1 LTGAFE
7 SNPRTPV
14 GDRRSKENKQT
25 RYPSSVPHC
34 SFGSVCKHP
43 AFQNMT
49 MKPLITF
56 LILASASAFAQ
67 SPRVDTLVSPEVH
80 PDRRVTFRVRATNA
94 AEASLVGD
102 WMMPETKQAMTRDAQ
117 GVWSATAGPLE
128 PGLAI
133 YTFTI
138 DGVTTPDPVNPRI
151 KLRARTSASLVDV
164 PGHPP
169 ELWQARD
176 VPHGK
181 VEVNWEKSRVA
192 GDTRAY
198 YVYTPPGYE
207 PGAWKRYPVLYLLHG
222 NNDTA
227 AGWTDVGKANFI
239 LDNLIAEKRAVPMII
254 VMPFGHAVPFV
265 GPQSNNTA
273 MVERYLIEE
282 VMPQV
287 EKKYRIARGRE
298 NCAIV
303 GLSMGGGHALHI
315 GLSHLE
321 RFSAVAAFSSAVPP
335 RFEWRFNSLLENPEA
350 TNKKLKLLWIGC
362 GRQDPAFERN
372 QKLSELLTAH
382 KIRNTFL
389 PTEGLH
395 NFAIWRRYLVEVAP
409 LLFRKDGKRD

>member
-1 LTGAFE
+1 
-7 SNPRTPV
+7 
-14 GDRRSKENKQT
+14 
-25 RYPSSVPHC
+25 
-34 SFGSVCKHP
+34 
-43 AFQNMT
+43 
-49 MKPLITF
+49 MKISILF
-56 LILASASAFAQ
+56 LLLASPIAFAQ
-67 SPRVDTLVSPEVH
+67 SARLDSLASPEVH

-94 AEASLVGD
+94 TEVTLFGD
-102 WMMPETKQAMTRDAQ
+102 WMKPEAKQTMTRDAQ
-117 GVWSATAGPLE
+117 WIWSTTVGPLE

-164 PGHPP
+164 PGNPP
-169 ELWQARD
+169 ELWEARD

-181 VEVNWEKSRVA
+181 VEMNWEKSRVT

-198 YVYTPPGYE
+198 YVYTPPGYKA
-207 PGAWKRYPVLYLLHG
+207 GGWKRYPVLYLLHG

-254 VMPFGHAVPFV
+254 VMPFGHAAPF
-265 GPQSNNTA
+265 GAPQSNNTA
-273 MVERYLIEE
+273 MVERYLVEE

-287 EKKYRIARGRE
+287 EKKYRVARGRE

-315 GLSHLE
+315 GLSHLD

-335 RFEWRFNSLLENPEA
+335 RFETRFNSLLENPDA

-362 GRQDPAFERN
+362 GRQDSAFERN
-372 QKLSELLTAH
+372 QTLSELLTQH
-382 KIRNTFL
+382 KIRNAFHA
-389 PTEGLH
+389 TEGLH
-395 NFAIWRRYLVEVAP
+395 NFAIWRKYLIEVAP
-409 LLFRKDGKRD
+409 LLFRKDDKPR

>member
-1 LTGAFE
+1 
-7 SNPRTPV
+7 
-14 GDRRSKENKQT
+14 
-25 RYPSSVPHC
+25 
-34 SFGSVCKHP
+34 
-43 AFQNMT
+43 
-49 MKPLITF
+49 MKPFITF
-56 LILASASAFAQ
+56 LIFTSAAAFAQ

-94 AEASLVGD
+94 AEVTLFGD
-102 WMMPETKQAMTRDAQ
+102 WMVPETKQAMTRDEQ
-117 GVWSATAGPLE
+117 GVWSVTVGPLE

-133 YTFTI
+133 YTFTVN
-138 DGVTTPDPVNPRI
+138 GVTTPDPVNPRI

-164 PGHPP
+164 PGNPP
-169 ELWQARD
+169 MLWEARD

-181 VEVNWEKSRVA
+181 VEVTWEKSRVT

-198 YVYTPPGYE
+198 YVYTPPGYK
-207 PGAWKRYPVLYLLHG
+207 PSGGKRHPVLYLLHG

-239 LDNLIAEKRAVPMII
+239 LDNLIAEKKARPMIV
-254 VMPFGHAVPFV
+254 VMPWGHAVPYS

-273 MVERYLIEE
+273 LVERYLIEE

-298 NCAIV
+298 NCAVV

-315 GLSHLE
+315 GLSHLD
-321 RFSAVAAFSSAVPP
+321 RFSAVAAFSSAVPRDLET
-335 RFEWRFNSLLENPEA
+335 RFKSLLADPNA

-362 GRQDPAFERN
+362 GRQDSAFQRN
-372 QKLSELLTAH
+372 QKLSELLTDH
-382 KIRNTFL
+382 KIRNTFH

-395 NFAIWRRYLVEVAP
+395 NFAIWRQYLVEVAP
-409 LLFRKDGKRD
+409 LLFREDGGHN